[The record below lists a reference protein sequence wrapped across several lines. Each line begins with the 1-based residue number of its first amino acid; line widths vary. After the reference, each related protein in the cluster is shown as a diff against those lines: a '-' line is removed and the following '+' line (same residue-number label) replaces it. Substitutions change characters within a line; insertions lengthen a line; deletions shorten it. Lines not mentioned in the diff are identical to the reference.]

1 MRMERRIRHGKRM
14 SSYEEAVM
22 DLMARVEESERYL
35 RRYRNIDG
43 TVIVVEDGEEE
54 LYPSFSIGIKEHS
67 EDDVQIRNF
76 FTNEKVPEEE
86 EDTEEI
92 EKRTEVITVKLTV
105 WEWME
110 ARRKGIVN
118 VLLLSAAFFLQ
129 IYIAWT
135 DMNAISYL
143 ILKTMKNACIVAL
156 VLKFVR
162 WIISGEMYRF
172 LNEES

>member
-22 DLMARVEESERYL
+22 DVMARVEESERYL
-35 RRYRNIDG
+35 QRYRNSDHA
-43 TVIVVEDGEEE
+43 VIVVENGEEE
-54 LYPSFSIGIKEHS
+54 HYPSFAIGKKKKEEAVQSIEPIW
-67 EDDVQIRNF
+67 Q
-76 FTNEKVPEEE
+76 EE
-86 EDTEEI
+86 EDDWVLC
-92 EKRTEVITVKLTV
+92 EKTGRNTVKLTV

-110 ARRKGIVN
+110 ARRKGIIN

-129 IYIAWT
+129 IYIVWT
-135 DMNAISYL
+135 DMNALSSL

-162 WIISGEMYRF
+162 WVISGEMYRF